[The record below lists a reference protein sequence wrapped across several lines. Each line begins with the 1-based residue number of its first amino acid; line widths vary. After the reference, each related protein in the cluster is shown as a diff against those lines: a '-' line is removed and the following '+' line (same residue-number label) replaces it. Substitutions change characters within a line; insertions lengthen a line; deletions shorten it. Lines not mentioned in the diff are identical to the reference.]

1 MATLIFVNEYYQD
14 AMSLAAGGY
23 LHTGSQL
30 WLEDGR
36 PHHLEG
42 PALLS
47 PDGAHR
53 WYVVGREVTR
63 DVKTFFQENQWPV
76 ASGLDTAEKRA
87 RFRRRFTL

>member
-1 MATLIFVNEYYQD
+1 MPTLIFVNEYNQD
-14 AMSLAAGGY
+14 AMSRAAGSY

-30 WLEDGR
+30 WLEDGM
-36 PHHLEG
+36 PHHMEG

-47 PDGAHR
+47 PDGAQR
-53 WYVVGREVTR
+53 WYVFGRDVTR
-63 DVKTFFQENQWPV
+63 DVRALFHQNQWPV